1 MIYGGNEMMKVLITG
16 AQFSNKGAQS
26 LLYSVI
32 SELRGRYKDIVIYY
46 IPIDNF
52 RKYTHIQCK
61 FTTTYDN
68 KSYVDRKSNIKK
80 YSKRYLK
87 CLFDSLEIATK
98 YKKHGI
104 KKYSDVIKDIDVL
117 IDVSGFALS
126 DKFSVEA
133 NYRLLRYVEDSKKY
147 GAKVILMP
155 QSFGPFN
162 YKDQK
167 SELDHRITEVLPK
180 ADLIFAR
187 EYEGKEFLENIYHLS
202 NVEISLDTVLQ
213 ASDIKIESVFVNK
226 GAIEPPILQTK
237 SNVGIIP
244 NEQTVHHGDA
254 TKVLKVYKEIINK
267 LLSLKRNVY
276 IFRHSNDLELCRK
289 IYEMFEENKNVHL
302 IEDEMD
308 CMEYS
313 EFVKNF
319 DYIIAS
325 RYHAI
330 IHAYKEYI
338 PAIILGW
345 AVKYKELAES
355 FDQSK
360 YVFDLGICDVGDVLS
375 AIDSMDNNFTDE
387 HKKICSV
394 CAKVLQ
400 NSCFDKCWAI
410 LDNIKSD

>member
-1 MIYGGNEMMKVLITG
+1 MKVLISG

-32 SELRGRYKDIVIYY
+32 SELRTRYKDVVIYY
-46 IPIDNF
+46 IPIDDF
-52 RKYTHIQCK
+52 RKYSPEQCK
-61 FTTTYDN
+61 FIITYDD
-68 KSYVDRKSNIKK
+68 KSYIDRKSNVKK
-80 YSKRYLK
+80 YWKRYLRCK
-87 CLFDSLEIATK
+87 YLSFKISTE
-98 YKKHGI
+98 YKKIGI
-104 KKYSDVIKDIDVL
+104 KKYSDVIRNIDVL

-126 DKFSVEA
+126 DKFTIEG
-133 NYRLLRYVEDSKKY
+133 NLRLLRYVKDAKKN

-167 SELDHRITEVLPK
+167 SKIDDRITEVLPK
-180 ADLIFAR
+180 ADLVFAR
-187 EYEGKEFLENIYHLS
+187 ENEGKEFLENIYHLS

-213 ASDIKIESVFVNK
+213 ASDIKIENVFVNK
-226 GAIEPPILQTK
+226 GSIEPPILQTK

-244 NEQTVHHGDA
+244 NEQTVNHGDA

-276 IFRHSNDLELCRK
+276 IFRHSDDLELCRK

-360 YVFDLGICDVGDVLS
+360 YVFDLGSCDVGDVLS

-387 HKKICSV
+387 HKKIYSV
-394 CAKVLQ
+394 CAKVRQ
-400 NSCFDKCWAI
+400 NSCFDKCWTI